1 MPRCGEVSL
10 WPDSTL
16 ALRVLASF
24 EARPV
29 RCSAGPALQKQESSS
44 LASIHGKSAPKRG
57 RRSRWAA
64 ARRWPTCAPGQRRGR
79 RGGRGERAGNRPH
92 PALEAAGGRA
102 VVPARQGEKL
112 SNEEMRTLLVIRA
125 GEHDPASR
133 SVPRLGA
140 STCCRKGRRRV
151 RGPANAF
158 HVLKPRKADS
168 GPAAPEVRRG
178 PGLRGPAP
186 GPCCPLASTG
196 SRVPGSPRRGWG
208 GPGSPPHPPPLL
220 LTLLRAVGG
229 ARAGWGRHVP
239 TPTTRPPAGPAAR
252 FPQRPE
258 SPHESLACGVA
269 APEGARRGL
278 SNLFLEGG
286 PPRTGDTAKS
296 PGTPRPVP
304 RFPPTQAR
312 PMPRGQGAGC
322 TRP

>member
-1 MPRCGEVSL
+1 MPRCSEVSL
-10 WPDSTL
+10 WPHSTL
-16 ALRVLASF
+16 ALRVLASL
-24 EARPV
+24 EAKPV
-29 RCSAGPALQKQESSS
+29 RWSAGPALQKQESSS

-102 VVPARQGEKL
+102 VVPARQGEEL
-112 SNEEMRTLLVIRA
+112 SDEMRTLLVIRA

-133 SVPRLGA
+133 PVPRPGA

-208 GPGSPPHPPPLL
+208 APGPPPAAPPHPPQNGGRGASGVGAS
-220 LTLLRAVGG
+220 RAH
-229 ARAGWGRHVP
+229 AHNPAPCRATWPVTPREPGVRGR
-239 TPTTRPPAGPAAR
+239 G
-252 FPQRPE
+252 
-258 SPHESLACGVA
+258 S
-269 APEGARRGL
+269 RRGT
-278 SNLFLEGG
+278 SG
-286 PPRTGDTAKS
+286 S
-296 PGTPRPVP
+296 V
-304 RFPPTQAR
+304 
-312 PMPRGQGAGC
+312 
-322 TRP
+322 

>member
-1 MPRCGEVSL
+1 MPRCSEVFL
-10 WPDSTL
+10 WPHSTL

-64 ARRWPTCAPGQRRGR
+64 ARRWPTCAPGQCRGR

-92 PALEAAGGRA
+92 PVLEAAGGRA

-112 SNEEMRTLLVIRA
+112 SDEEMRTLLVIRA

-133 SVPRLGA
+133 PVPRPGA

-158 HVLKPRKADS
+158 HILKPRKADS

-178 PGLRGPAP
+178 PGLRGSAP

-196 SRVPGSPRRGWG
+196 SRVPGSPPPG
-208 GPGSPPHPPPLL
+208 GGGGLPAG
-220 LTLLRAVGG
+220 VGG
-229 ARAGWGRHVP
+229 ASGVGASGAHAHNPAPCRALPPGFPSGQSHPMRAWRAGSRLRKGHVGVCQTCFSREVP
-239 TPTTRPPAGPAAR
+239 HAR
-252 FPQRPE
+252 GTQR
-258 SPHESLACGVA
+258 S
-269 APEGARRGL
+269 RRGL
-278 SNLFLEGG
+278 LAPCPASP
-286 PPRTGDTAKS
+286 PPR
-296 PGTPRPVP
+296 PGRCPEDRVP
-304 RFPPTQAR
+304 AALGPDRCP
-312 PMPRGQGAGC
+312 
-322 TRP
+322 

>member
-1 MPRCGEVSL
+1 MSLALLHYSSTFRLLFPGDVFKAWLCCTGCLGDEQGCAVKKRSTGKFSYEEPGRLILPSLRFQGIISLWHRNWHREGPKLPPSPHPKEMPRCSEVSL
-10 WPDSTL
+10 WPHSTL
-16 ALRVLASF
+16 ALRVLTSL
-24 EARPV
+24 EAKPV

-92 PALEAAGGRA
+92 PALEAAGGSA

-112 SNEEMRTLLVIRA
+112 SDEEMRTLLVIRA

-133 SVPRLGA
+133 SVPRPGA

-178 PGLRGPAP
+178 PGLRGSAP

-208 GPGSPPHPPPLL
+208 APG
-220 LTLLRAVGG
+220 GG
-229 ARAGWGRHVP
+229 GGRE
-239 TPTTRPPAGPAAR
+239 RGG
-252 FPQRPE
+252 
-258 SPHESLACGVA
+258 GV
-269 APEGARRGL
+269 RC
-278 SNLFLEGG
+278 
-286 PPRTGDTAKS
+286 
-296 PGTPRPVP
+296 PRP
-304 RFPPTQAR
+304 
-312 PMPRGQGAGC
+312 
-322 TRP
+322 

>member
-16 ALRVLASF
+16 ALRVLASL
-24 EARPV
+24 EAKPV
-29 RCSAGPALQKQESSS
+29 RWSAGPALQKQESSS

-57 RRSRWAA
+57 RRSRWVA
-64 ARRWPTCAPGQRRGR
+64 ARRWPTCAPGQCRGR
-79 RGGRGERAGNRPH
+79 RGGRRERAGNLPH

-133 SVPRLGA
+133 SVPRPGA

-208 GPGSPPHPPPLL
+208 GPGPPTRRSSSPSSERWAGRERGGGVTCPRPQPGPL
-220 LTLLRAVGG
+220 
-229 ARAGWGRHVP
+229 P
-239 TPTTRPPAGPAAR
+239 GPAAR

-296 PGTPRPVP
+296 PGTPRPRAPLPPGQADAP
-304 RFPPTQAR
+304 RT
-312 PMPRGQGAGC
+312 GC
-322 TRP
+322 RLH

>member
-1 MPRCGEVSL
+1 
-10 WPDSTL
+10 
-16 ALRVLASF
+16 
-24 EARPV
+24 
-29 RCSAGPALQKQESSS
+29 
-44 LASIHGKSAPKRG
+44 
-57 RRSRWAA
+57 
-64 ARRWPTCAPGQRRGR
+64 
-79 RGGRGERAGNRPH
+79 
-92 PALEAAGGRA
+92 
-102 VVPARQGEKL
+102 
-112 SNEEMRTLLVIRA
+112 MRTLLVIRA

-133 SVPRLGA
+133 PVPRPGA
-140 STCCRKGRRRV
+140 STCCGKGRRRV

-208 GPGSPPHPPPLL
+208 APGPPPPPPLL

-239 TPTTRPPAGPAAR
+239 TPTTRPPAGPR
-252 FPQRPE
+252 GQ

-296 PGTPRPVP
+296 PGTPRPRAPLPPGQANAP
-304 RFPPTQAR
+304 RT
-312 PMPRGQGAGC
+312 GC
-322 TRP
+322 RLH

>member
-16 ALRVLASF
+16 ALRVLASL
-24 EARPV
+24 EAKPV
-29 RCSAGPALQKQESSS
+29 WCSAGPALQKQESSS

-102 VVPARQGEKL
+102 VVPARQVEKL

-133 SVPRLGA
+133 PVPRPGA

-196 SRVPGSPRRGWG
+196 SRVPGSPRRGWEAP
-208 GPGSPPHPPPLL
+208 GPPPAAPPHPPQSGGRGASGVGAS
-220 LTLLRAVGG
+220 RAH
-229 ARAGWGRHVP
+229 AHNPAPCRATWPVTPREPGVRGR
-239 TPTTRPPAGPAAR
+239 G
-252 FPQRPE
+252 
-258 SPHESLACGVA
+258 S
-269 APEGARRGL
+269 RRGT
-278 SNLFLEGG
+278 SG
-286 PPRTGDTAKS
+286 S
-296 PGTPRPVP
+296 V
-304 RFPPTQAR
+304 
-312 PMPRGQGAGC
+312 
-322 TRP
+322 

>member
-1 MPRCGEVSL
+1 MPRCSEVSL

-16 ALRVLASF
+16 ALRVLASL
-24 EARPV
+24 EAKPV
-29 RCSAGPALQKQESSS
+29 RWSAGPALQKQESSS

-102 VVPARQGEKL
+102 VVPARQVEKL
-112 SNEEMRTLLVIRA
+112 SDEMRTLLVIRA

-133 SVPRLGA
+133 SVPRPGA

-196 SRVPGSPRRGWG
+196 SRVPGSPPPAGVGGSRRGW
-208 GPGSPPHPPPLL
+208 
-220 LTLLRAVGG
+220 G
-229 ARAGWGRHVP
+229 ARAGWGRQVP
-239 TPTTRPPAGPAAR
+239 TPTTRPPAGPRGQVSPAAR
-252 FPQRPE
+252 
-258 SPHESLACGVA
+258 V
-269 APEGARRGL
+269 
-278 SNLFLEGG
+278 
-286 PPRTGDTAKS
+286 
-296 PGTPRPVP
+296 TPREPGV
-304 RFPPTQAR
+304 
-312 PMPRGQGAGC
+312 RGRGS
-322 TRP
+322 